1 VTLGVPAG
9 LQSLMARSLTEVMPM
24 GLPETGAGSI
34 AYSAF
39 GRIRAFI
46 TKRKISVLALGPG
59 LSQDAA
65 TMKLVRRLVREAS
78 IPVVLDA
85 DGLNSFKGHA
95 PLLCGHR
102 APLVLT
108 PHRREFERLF
118 GEKWPEHEVA
128 RIELAKKLARFYHVV
143 LVLKGHRTLVVDGS
157 RVYVNTTG
165 NPGMAK
171 GGTGDVLT
179 GVIASFAAQGLNLFQ
194 ASAWAVHLHGKAGD
208 RAARKRGQLGLVAS
222 DLIDALPEVFKS
234 LE

>member
-1 VTLGVPAG
+1 
-9 LQSLMARSLTEVMPM
+9 MPM
-24 GLPETGAGSI
+24 GLPETRGGSI
-34 AYSAF
+34 SFSAL
-39 GRIRAFI
+39 GKIRTFI
-46 TKRKISVLALGPG
+46 QKRKISVLAVGPG
-59 LSQDAA
+59 LSRDPG
-65 TMKLVRRLVREAS
+65 TMKLVRGLVAETS
-78 IPVVLDA
+78 VPVVLDA

-95 PLLCGHR
+95 PLLGRHR
-102 APLVLT
+102 APLALT
-108 PHRREFERLF
+108 PHRRDFERLF
-118 GEKWPEHEVA
+118 GETWPEREA
-128 RIELAKKLARFYHVV
+128 ERIELAKKLARFYHVV
-143 LVLKGHRTLVVDGS
+143 LVLKGHRTLVVDGN

-179 GVIASFAAQGLNLFQ
+179 GVIASFAAQRLDLFR